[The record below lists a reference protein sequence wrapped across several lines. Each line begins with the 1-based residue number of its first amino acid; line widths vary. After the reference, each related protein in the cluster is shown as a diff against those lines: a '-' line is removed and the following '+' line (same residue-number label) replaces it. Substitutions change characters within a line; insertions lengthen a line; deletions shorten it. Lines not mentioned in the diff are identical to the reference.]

1 MARLTASRSMSL
13 MPHQEN
19 ATTHHEITRKH
30 EEHKKDLFWHRD
42 VRGATW
48 DVRRCELRRAR
59 REMRATRRKCARGA
73 HGNNGGGTRFFVA
86 CSNAYASSISFGS
99 LHAIP
104 VKLTPYGVGLAL
116 KPAGNAGAGAFGT
129 NANGTMTVG

>member
-1 MARLTASRSMSL
+1 MSTSRDAALERAFQASRDGSADSL
-13 MPHQEN
+13 ALHVAQMPHQEN

-42 VRGATW
+42 VRNATW

-59 REMRATRRKCARGA
+59 HEMRATRRECARGEARGA

-99 LHAIP
+99 LH
-104 VKLTPYGVGLAL
+104 
-116 KPAGNAGAGAFGT
+116 
-129 NANGTMTVG
+129 